1 LKLFKQGLSPKE
13 IANTRKLT
21 SQTIIGHLAYFVS
34 LGEISSEKL
43 ISPEHRQLVLQA
55 IHNTPEAGNRDI
67 KAACPE
73 DITYGDIAIV
83 RAELKSKHPAT

>member
-1 LKLFKQGLSPKE
+1 
-13 IANTRKLT
+13 
-21 SQTIIGHLAYFVS
+21 

-43 ISPEHRQLVLQA
+43 ISPKHRQQVLLA
-55 IHNTPEAGNRDI
+55 IQNNPEGGNRDI

-83 RAELKSKHPAT
+83 RAELKSKDATT